1 MTQTQKKESNVMLP
15 EIKRILYTTDLSDNS
30 AYAFRYAI
38 NSAKKHDARIIILH
52 VLEELPP
59 NIKALVSSYIDD
71 DEQEKIEEKNVT
83 HMMDRIKKRLKIFCD
98 KELKDDSESMDR
110 IESIEVCQGY
120 PADEILKKV
129 KKLECDA
136 IIMGT
141 HGKGIIKN
149 TYLGSMTKK
158 VLRRVRKPVFVIPL
172 PKGETDIT
180 FHDF

>member
-1 MTQTQKKESNVMLP
+1 MIPKIQK
-15 EIKRILYTTDLSDNS
+15 ILYTTDLSDNS

-38 NSAKKHDARIIILH
+38 NSAKQHDAKIVILH
-52 VLEELPP
+52 VIEELPP
-59 NIKALVSSYIDD
+59 NIKALVASYIDD
-71 DEQEKIEEKNVT
+71 DQQKKIAEGNVT
-83 HMMDRIKKRLKIFCD
+83 HLMDRIKKRLKIFCD
-98 KELKDDSESMDR
+98 RELKDDPESLDR

-120 PADEILKKV
+120 PVDLILMKADTLG
-129 KKLECDA
+129 CDT

-141 HGKGIIKN
+141 HGKGIIRN

-158 VLRRVRKPVFVIPL
+158 VLRRVRKPVYIIPL